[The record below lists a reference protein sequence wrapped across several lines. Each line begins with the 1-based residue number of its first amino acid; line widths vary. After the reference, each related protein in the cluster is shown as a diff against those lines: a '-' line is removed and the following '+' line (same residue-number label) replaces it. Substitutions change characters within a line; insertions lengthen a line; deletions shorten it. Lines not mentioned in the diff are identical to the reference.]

1 MNDAANTHDDWP
13 VNDVRGLAE
22 RLPGLDPQAYYDDE
36 AVRAYEAALQRCPA
50 LARLLGL
57 AAAQAEAAAGTPWH
71 PPLAL
76 R

>member
-1 MNDAANTHDDWP
+1 
-13 VNDVRGLAE
+13 VRGLAE
-22 RLPGLDPQAYYDDE
+22 RLPGLDPHTYYDDE
-36 AVRAYEAALQRCPA
+36 AARACEAALQRCPA

-57 AAAQAEAAAGTPWH
+57 ATAAAGTPWH

>member
-1 MNDAANTHDDWP
+1 MNDDANTHIDWP

-22 RLPGLDPQAYYDDE
+22 RLPGLDPEAYYDDE
-36 AVRAYEAALQRCPA
+36 AARAFETALHRCPA

-57 AAAQAEAAAGTPWH
+57 TAPEAETPWH
-71 PPLAL
+71 PPLAY